1 MRIHVPGRIL
11 HPVSFTVAVI
21 GASGYAGGEVV
32 RFVDDHPEFDLVH
45 LGAHS
50 KQGGLLS
57 EVHPHLRAGDRP
69 LGSNDLGDIPEV
81 DIAFL
86 ALPHGLS
93 WKIGH
98 ELAARGAK
106 VVDLGSD
113 YRLDTNERYVD
124 AYGSDHPLQDEL
136 GSWTYGLPELFDVAG
151 AARVAAPGCYPTAV
165 LLASAP
171 LYRAGVVGDGV
182 IIADCLSGVSGAGRG
197 VKESLMYGAIDEGV
211 AAYKVTEHRHRPEI
225 EMALGMGNATEPVV
239 VFTPHLVP
247 MQRGELATVTL
258 PLAADLDTT
267 EVRDILRAA
276 YNNAVFVEVIDGPPQ
291 TRWAVSSNR
300 AFVTA
305 FVDHHAGV
313 IIAQAAIDNLVKG
326 AAGQAVQ
333 NANLMVG
340 LDEAMGLPVSGWMP

>member
-1 MRIHVPGRIL
+1 M
-11 HPVSFTVAVI
+11 

-32 RFVDDHPEFDLVH
+32 RFIDDHPEFDLVH

-57 EVHPHLRAGDRP
+57 EVHPHLRAGERP
-69 LGSNDLGDIPEV
+69 LGSNELADIPDV

-86 ALPHGLS
+86 ALPHGVS

-98 ELAARGAK
+98 ELAARGTK

-113 YRLDTNERYVD
+113 YRLDDNDRYLD
-124 AYGSDHPLQDEL
+124 AYGTDHPLPDEL
-136 GSWTYGLPELFDVAG
+136 EAWVYGLPELFDVTG
-151 AARVAAPGCYPTAV
+151 ADRVAAPGCYPTAV
-165 LLASAP
+165 LLASVP

-182 IIADCLSGVSGAGRG
+182 IVADCLSGVSGAGRG
-197 VKESLMYGAIDEGV
+197 VKEGLMYGAIDEGV

-225 EMALGMGNATEPVV
+225 EMALGMGSETEPVV
-239 VFTPHLVP
+239 VFTPHLIP
-247 MQRGELATVTL
+247 MQRGELATVTM
-258 PLAADLDTT
+258 PLTSDLSTT
-267 EVRDILRAA
+267 DARSILRDA
-276 YNNAVFVEVIDGPPQ
+276 YDGRLFVEVIDRPPQ

-340 LDEAMGLPVSGWMP
+340 LDETVGLPVSGWMP

>member
-1 MRIHVPGRIL
+1 M
-11 HPVSFTVAVI
+11 
-21 GASGYAGGEVV
+21 

-57 EVHPHLRAGDRP
+57 EVHPHLRGGDRP
-69 LGSNDLGDIPEV
+69 LSSNELDDIGDV

-86 ALPHGLS
+86 ALPHGVS

-98 ELAARGAK
+98 ELAQRGTR

-113 YRLDTNERYVD
+113 YRLDTNQRYLD
-124 AYGSDHPLQDEL
+124 AYGADHPLPDEL
-136 GSWTYGLPELFDVAG
+136 GGWIYGLPELFDVSG
-151 AARVAAPGCYPTAV
+151 AHRVASPGCYPTAV
-165 LLASAP
+165 LLAAVP
-171 LYRAGVVGDGV
+171 LHRAGVVGEGV
-182 IIADCLSGVSGAGRG
+182 IVADCLSGVSGAGRG
-197 VKESLMYGAIDEGV
+197 VSESLMYGAIDEGV

-225 EMALGMGNATEPVV
+225 EMALGMAGPNEPTV

-247 MQRGELATVTL
+247 MQRGELATVTM
-258 PLAADLDTT
+258 PLASDLTT
-267 EVRDILRAA
+267 SEARAILRDA
-276 YNNAVFVEVIDGPPQ
+276 YDGKPFVEVIDRPPQ

-313 IIAQAAIDNLVKG
+313 VIAQGAIDNLVKG

-340 LDEAMGLPVSGWMP
+340 LDETLGLPLSGWMP

>member
-151 AARVAAPGCYPTAV
+151 ADRVAAPGCYPTAV

-276 YNNAVFVEVIDGPPQ
+276 YDDALFVEVIEGPPQ

>member
-1 MRIHVPGRIL
+1 M
-11 HPVSFTVAVI
+11 
-21 GASGYAGGEVV
+21 

-57 EVHPHLRAGDRP
+57 EVHPHLRTGDRP
-69 LGSNDLGDIPEV
+69 LGSNELDDIPDV

-86 ALPHGLS
+86 ALPHGVS
-93 WKIGH
+93 WKVGH
-98 ELAARGAK
+98 ELAARGTR

-113 YRLDTNERYVD
+113 YRLDTNDRYLA
-124 AYGSDHPLQDEL
+124 AYGSDHPLPDEL
-136 GSWTYGLPELFDVAG
+136 GEWTYGLPELFDVSG
-151 AARVAAPGCYPTAV
+151 ADRVAAPGCYPTAV
-165 LLASAP
+165 LLAAAP
-171 LYRAGVVGDGV
+171 LVRAGVVGAGV
-182 IIADCLSGVSGAGRG
+182 IVADCLSGVSGAGRG

-225 EMALGMGNATEPVV
+225 EMALGMGSAYEPVV

-247 MQRGELATVTL
+247 MQRGELATVTM
-258 PLAADLDTT
+258 PLASDLGVAEARQILAD
-267 EVRDILRAA
+267 A
-276 YNNAVFVEVIDGPPQ
+276 YEGRVFVEVIDRPPQ

-326 AAGQAVQ
+326 AGGQGIQ

-340 LDEAMGLPVSGWMP
+340 LDETIGLPVSGWMP